1 MTDTMFAADVSALD
15 AADPLAPFRER
26 FHLRDGLIYL
36 DGNSLGALPKAT
48 GGRLAEVVGSEW
60 GEGLITSWLGAE
72 WSTAPRRIGD
82 KIGRLIGA
90 NPGEIVATDSTSV
103 NIFKALTAAL
113 SLRRE
118 RTVILSE
125 ATNFPTDVYM
135 MQGIEA
141 FSGGRVKAMTVAPDT
156 IFDALN
162 EDVAVLLLTQVH
174 YKSGRVR
181 DMAAITQRAHEVGAL
196 VVWDLSHSAG
206 AIPVD
211 LNGAN
216 ADFAIGCGYKFLNGG
231 PGAPAFL
238 FAAARHHGATPVL
251 SGWFGHA
258 RPFAFEEDYDPAA
271 GIERFQCGTPPVLGL
286 AALEVGVDLI
296 LEADMAEVRRKSL
309 ALGDLFIEQ
318 MQPLCDAYGF
328 ELVSTQGHVERG
340 SQVAYAHPQGYQIVQ
355 ALKEFDVIADF
366 RAPDI
371 LRFGLTP
378 LYLRYQDIVETVER
392 LEKVCATRAWDKP
405 QYHQRA
411 AVT

>member
-1 MTDTMFAADVSALD
+1 MTETLLAPDVAALD
-15 AADPLAPFRER
+15 AADPLSHFRDR
-26 FHLRDGLIYL
+26 FHLREGLIYL

-48 GGRLAEVVGSEW
+48 GDRLAAVVGSEW

-141 FSGGRVKAMTVAPDT
+141 FSGGRVKAVTVAPDD
-156 IFDALN
+156 IVDALN

-181 DMAAITQRAHEVGAL
+181 DMAAITKAAHKVGAL

-211 LNGAN
+211 LNDAN

-231 PGAPAFL
+231 PGAPAYL
-238 FAAARHHGATPVL
+238 FAAARHHAATPVL

-258 RPFAFEEDYDPAA
+258 RPFDFEEDYDPAA

-286 AALEVGVDLI
+286 SALEVGVDLM
-296 LEADMAEVRRKSL
+296 LEADMAEIRRKSL
-309 ALGDLFIEQ
+309 ALGDLFIAR

-328 ELVSTQGHVERG
+328 ELVSPQSHAERG

-355 ALKEFDVIADF
+355 ALKDFDVIADF

-378 LYLRYQDIVETVER
+378 LYLRYQNIVETVER

>member
-1 MTDTMFAADVSALD
+1 MTDTMFAPDVSALD
-15 AADPLAPFRER
+15 AADPLAHFRGR
-26 FHLRDGLIYL
+26 FQLREGLIYL

-48 GGRLAEVVGSEW
+48 GERLAEVIADQW
-60 GEGLITSWLGAE
+60 GEGLITSWLGAL

-90 NPGEIVATDSTSV
+90 EPGEIIATDSTSV

-113 SLRRE
+113 SLRRD
-118 RTVILSE
+118 RSTILSE
-125 ATNFPTDVYM
+125 STNFPTDVYM

-141 FSGGRVKAMTVAPDT
+141 FSGGRVKAVTVAPEGVV
-156 IFDALN
+156 DALN
-162 EDVAVLLLTQVH
+162 DDVAVLLLTQVH

-181 DMAAITQRAHEVGAL
+181 DMTAITKRAHAVGAL

-211 LNGAN
+211 LNAAN

-238 FAAARHHGATPVL
+238 FAAARHHAATPVL

-271 GIERFQCGTPPVLGL
+271 GIERFMCGTPPVLGL
-286 AALEVGVDLI
+286 AALEVGIDLL
-296 LEADMAEVRRKSL
+296 LEVDMAEVRRKSL

-318 MQPLCDAYGF
+318 MQPLCAAYGF
-328 ELVSTQGHVERG
+328 ELVTMLDHAERG
-340 SQVAYAHPQGYQIVQ
+340 SQVAYAHPSGYQIVQ

-378 LYLRYQDIVETVER
+378 LYLRYRDIVETVKR

-405 QYHQRA
+405 QYHRRA

>member
-1 MTDTMFAADVSALD
+1 MTETTIAPDVAALD
-15 AADPLAPFRER
+15 AADPLAPFRDR
-26 FHLRDGLIYL
+26 FHLREGLIYL
-36 DGNSLGALPKAT
+36 DGNSLGALPRAT
-48 GGRLAEVVGSEW
+48 AARLAEVIGGEW
-60 GEGLITSWLGAE
+60 GEGLITSWLGAQ

-90 NPGEIVATDSTSV
+90 KAGEIVATDSTSV
-103 NIFKALTAAL
+103 NIFKAITAAL
-113 SLRRE
+113 SLRCDRS
-118 RTVILSE
+118 VILSE
-125 ATNFPTDVYM
+125 TTNFPTDVYM
-135 MQGIEA
+135 MQGVEA
-141 FSGGRVKAMTVAPDT
+141 FSGGRVKAVTIAPDD
-156 IFDALN
+156 IVAALTD
-162 EDVAVLLLTQVH
+162 DVAVLLLTQVH

-181 DMAAITQRAHEVGAL
+181 DMAEITRAAHEAGAL

-216 ADFAIGCGYKFLNGG
+216 ADFAVGCGYKYLNGG
-231 PGAPAFL
+231 PGAPAYL
-238 FAAARHHGATPVL
+238 FAASRHHRAAPVL

-286 AALEVGVDLI
+286 SALEVGIDLI
-296 LEADMAEVRRKSL
+296 LEADMAEIRRKSL
-309 ALGDLFIEQ
+309 ALGDLFIER
-318 MQPLCDAYGF
+318 MTPLCDAYGF
-328 ELVSTQGHVERG
+328 ALASVRDHAERG

-355 ALKEFDVIADF
+355 ALKEYDVIADF

-378 LYLRYQDIVETVER
+378 LYLRYADIIETVRRIER
-392 LEKVCATRAWDKP
+392 VCVTRAWDKP

>member
-1 MTDTMFAADVSALD
+1 MTDMMLATDVSALD
-15 AADPLAPFRER
+15 AADPLAHFRER
-26 FHLRDGLIYL
+26 FQLREGLIYL

-48 GGRLAEVVGSEW
+48 GARLAEVVASEW

-141 FSGGRVKAMTVAPDT
+141 FSGGRVKAVTVAPDA
-156 IFDALN
+156 IVEALN
-162 EDVAVLLLTQVH
+162 DDVAVLLLTQVH

-181 DMAAITQRAHEVGAL
+181 DMAAITKRAHEAGAL

-206 AIPVD
+206 VIPVD

-231 PGAPAFL
+231 PGAPAYL
-238 FAAARHHGATPVL
+238 FAAARHHTAAPVL

-286 AALEVGVDLI
+286 SALEVGVDLM
-296 LEADMAEVRRKSL
+296 LEADMAQLRRKSL
-309 ALGDLFIEQ
+309 ALGDLFIEH
-318 MQPLCDAYGF
+318 MRPLCDTYGF
-328 ELVSTQGHVERG
+328 ELVTTQGHAERG
-340 SQVAYAHPQGYQIVQ
+340 SQVAYAHPQGYEIVQ
-355 ALKEFDVIADF
+355 AMKEYDVIADF

-378 LYLRYQDIVETVER
+378 LYLRYRDIVETVER
-392 LEKVCATRAWDKP
+392 LENLCASRAWDKP
-405 QYHQRA
+405 QYRERA

>member
-1 MTDTMFAADVSALD
+1 MTDTLVATDVSALD
-15 AADPLAPFRER
+15 TADPLAPFRDR
-26 FHLRDGLIYL
+26 FQLREGLIYL

-48 GGRLAEVVGSEW
+48 GDRLSEVVGSEW

-90 NPGEIVATDSTSV
+90 NPGEIIATDSTSV

-118 RTVILSE
+118 RGVILSE

-141 FSGGRVKAMTVAPDT
+141 FSGGRVKAVTVAPDA
-156 IFDALN
+156 IVEALN
-162 EDVAVLLLTQVH
+162 DDVAVLLLTQVH

-181 DMAAITQRAHEVGAL
+181 DMAAITKRAHEVGAL

-231 PGAPAFL
+231 PGAPAYL
-238 FAAARHHGATPVL
+238 FAAARHHAATPVL

-286 AALEVGVDLI
+286 SALEVGVDLM
-296 LEADMAEVRRKSL
+296 LEADMAEIRRKSL
-309 ALGDLFIEQ
+309 ALGDLFIEH

-328 ELVSTQGHVERG
+328 ELVTAQDHATRG

-355 ALKEFDVIADF
+355 ALKEFDVVADF

-378 LYLRYQDIVETVER
+378 LYLRYRDIVETARR
-392 LEKVCATRAWDKP
+392 LEKVCTTRAWDKP

>member
-1 MTDTMFAADVSALD
+1 MTDTLFATDVSALD
-15 AADPLAPFRER
+15 AADPLAPFRDR
-26 FHLRDGLIYL
+26 FHLREGLIYL
-36 DGNSLGALPKAT
+36 DGNSLGALPRAT
-48 GGRLAEVVGSEW
+48 GDRLAAVVGNEW

-90 NPGEIVATDSTSV
+90 NAGEIVATDSTSV

-118 RTVILSE
+118 RSVILSE

-141 FSGGRVKAMTVAPDT
+141 FSGGRVKAVTVAPDA
-156 IFDALN
+156 IVDALN

-181 DMAAITQRAHEVGAL
+181 DMAAITKRAHEVGAL

-231 PGAPAFL
+231 PGAPAYL
-238 FAAARHHGATPVL
+238 FAAARHHAATPVL

-296 LEADMAEVRRKSL
+296 LEADMAEIRRKSL

-328 ELVSTQGHVERG
+328 ELVSTQGHAERG

-378 LYLRYQDIVETVER
+378 LYLRYEDIVETVQR
-392 LEKVCATRAWDKP
+392 LKKVCATRAWDKP

>member
-1 MTDTMFAADVSALD
+1 MTDTMFATDVSALD
-15 AADPLAPFRER
+15 AADPLAPFRDR
-26 FHLRDGLIYL
+26 FHLREGLIYL

-48 GGRLAEVVGSEW
+48 RERLVEVVGGEW

-90 NPGEIVATDSTSV
+90 NAGEIVATDSTSV

-118 RTVILSE
+118 RSVILSE
-125 ATNFPTDVYM
+125 TTNFPTDVYM
-135 MQGIEA
+135 MQGVEA
-141 FSGGRVKAMTVAPDT
+141 FSGGCVKAITVAPDDVV
-156 IFDALN
+156 DALN
-162 EDVAVLLLTQVH
+162 DDVAVLLLTQVH

-181 DMAAITQRAHEVGAL
+181 DMAAITKRAHEVGAL

-231 PGAPAFL
+231 PGAPAYL
-238 FAAARHHGATPVL
+238 FAASRHHGATPVL

-258 RPFAFEEDYDPAA
+258 RPFDFEEDYDPAA

-286 AALEVGVDLI
+286 SALEVGVDLM
-296 LEADMAEVRRKSL
+296 LEADMAEIRRKSL

-318 MQPLCDAYGF
+318 MQPLCETYGF
-328 ELVSTQGHVERG
+328 ELVSTRDHATRG

-378 LYLRYQDIVETVER
+378 LYLRYQDVVETIKR

>member
-1 MTDTMFAADVSALD
+1 MTDTMTVTDVQALD
-15 AADPLAPFRER
+15 AADPLAHFRER
-26 FHLRDGLIYL
+26 FHLREGLIYL

-48 GGRLAEVVGSEW
+48 GERLADVIGDEW

-82 KIGRLIGA
+82 KIGRLLGA
-90 NPGEIVATDSTSV
+90 KPGEIVATDSTSV

-135 MQGIEA
+135 MQGVEA
-141 FSGGRVKAMTVAPDT
+141 FSGGRVRAVTVAPDA
-156 IFDALN
+156 IVDALTD
-162 EDVAVLLLTQVH
+162 DVAVLLLTQVH

-181 DMAAITQRAHEVGAL
+181 DMAAITRAAHEAGAL

-231 PGAPAFL
+231 PGAPAYL
-238 FAAARHHGATPVL
+238 FAAARHHAATPVL

-286 AALEVGVDLI
+286 AALEVGVDLM

-318 MQPLCDAYGF
+318 MQPLCETYGF
-328 ELVSTQGHVERG
+328 ELVSAQDHATRG

-355 ALKEFDVIADF
+355 ALKEYDVIADF

-378 LYLRYQDIVETVER
+378 LYLRYRDIVETARR